1 MCTAITLQSM
11 QGENFFGRTMDFS
24 YPIEAGLYVI
34 PKNYEWYSTETMKNY
49 IDNYSFICIG
59 QKIDDML
66 GIFDGVN
73 EKGFAAAALYFNGYA
88 YYDLPIENKNPITSL
103 EFIHYIL
110 GCCSTV
116 DELKSL
122 LKKISIIGQPDPVTR
137 TSSPLHWIATDR
149 SGKCV
154 VIEQTKTGLKIIN
167 NPIPILGYPH
177 FNQRLEH
184 LRRYD
189 NLALRFYFNFIHS
202 LTV

>member
-1 MCTAITLQSM
+1 MCTAITLESM

-88 YYDLPIENKNPITSL
+88 YYDLPIENKNPISSL
-103 EFIHYIL
+103 DFIHYIL
-110 GCCSTV
+110 GCSCNRIWLT
-116 DELKSL
+116 
-122 LKKISIIGQPDPVTR
+122 
-137 TSSPLHWIATDR
+137 
-149 SGKCV
+149 
-154 VIEQTKTGLKIIN
+154 
-167 NPIPILGYPH
+167 
-177 FNQRLEH
+177 
-184 LRRYD
+184 YD
-189 NLALRFYFNFIHS
+189 TYFF
-202 LTV
+202 